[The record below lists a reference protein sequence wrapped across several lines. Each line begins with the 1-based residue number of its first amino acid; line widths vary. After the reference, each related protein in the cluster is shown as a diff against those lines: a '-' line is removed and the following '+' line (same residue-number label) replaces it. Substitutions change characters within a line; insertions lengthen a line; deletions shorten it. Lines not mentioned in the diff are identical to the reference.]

1 MNTVTISHK
10 NPGTTSVSNR
20 FIDEYMKDAND
31 AQVKIYLYLL
41 RVVGSNL
48 PSGISDI
55 ADYFNYTEKDVMRA
69 LKYWDKLH
77 VLSLLHDESKKL
89 TGIRLENLDAQP
101 ATIVSMPTAA
111 VTMIE
116 RIIDTS
122 SDVPSHAA
130 SNDKGIH
137 SYDKNQI
144 SLDQLK
150 EYKQREDTSQL
161 LFIIEQYLGK
171 PLNAGDIRSIFFITD
186 VLHFSMD
193 LIDYLV
199 QYCVERGKKDF
210 RYIEK
215 VAISWAEA
223 GISTPEQAKGQAY
236 KYDKNVYQIMKLL
249 GKNSDPTDTEVSFI
263 RKWIHDYGHSM
274 DIISEACRR
283 TVMATDKH
291 RFEYADSIL
300 QNWHHTSVHTLQD
313 IKNADDAFQNR
324 KPASGSRASVS
335 LNSFNQFPQRQYDYD
350 ALLQKVKI
358 N

>member
-1 MNTVTISHK
+1 MNTVTISHG
-10 NPGTTSVSNR
+10 NPGTTAVSNR

-41 RVVGSNL
+41 RTVGANL

-55 ADYFNYTEKDVMRA
+55 ADYFNYTETDVMRA

-77 VLSLLHDESKKL
+77 VLTLLHDEQKKL

-101 ATIVSMPTAA
+101 TTIVSMPTAA

-116 RIIDTS
+116 RIIDTT
-122 SDVPSHAA
+122 PSAKEKE
-130 SNDKGIH
+130 SITDDLH

-150 EYKQREDTSQL
+150 EFKHRDDTSQL
-161 LFIIEQYLGK
+161 LFIIEQYLGR
-171 PLNAGDIRSIFFITD
+171 PLAANDIRSIFFMTD
-186 VLHFSMD
+186 ILHFSMD

-210 RYIEK
+210 RYMEK

-223 GISTPEQAKGQAY
+223 NITTPEQAKSQSH
-236 KYDKNVYQIMKLL
+236 KYDKNVYTIMNQL
-249 GKNSDPTDTEVSFI
+249 GKNTQPTASEVAFI
-263 RKWIHDYGHSM
+263 QKWLKEYAFSM
-274 DIISEACRR
+274 DIISEACKR

-300 QNWHHTSVHTLQD
+300 QSWKSASIHTLQD
-313 IKNADDAFQNR
+313 IKCADESFQKR
-324 KPASGSRASVS
+324 KTNHTKSATV
-335 LNSFNQFPQRQYDYD
+335 NQFNQFPQRQYDYD
-350 ALLQKVKI
+350 ELLQKIKI

>member
-1 MNTVTISHK
+1 MNTLTISHG
-10 NPGTTSVSNR
+10 NPGTTAVSNR

-41 RVVGSNL
+41 RTVGANL

-77 VLSLLHDESKKL
+77 VLTLLHDDQKKL
-89 TGIRLENLDAQP
+89 TGIRLENLDAKP
-101 ATIVSMPTAA
+101 TTIVSMPTAA

-116 RIIDTS
+116 RMIDTTPAPKA
-122 SDVPSHAA
+122 DETVQQIA
-130 SNDKGIH
+130 

-150 EYKQREDTSQL
+150 EFKHRDDTSQL
-161 LFIIEQYLGK
+161 LFIVEQYLGK
-171 PLNAGDIRSIFFITD
+171 PLSANDIRSIFFMTD
-186 VLHFSMD
+186 ILHFSID

-223 GISTPEQAKGQAY
+223 GITTPEQAKGQAY
-236 KYDKNVYQIMKLL
+236 KYDKNVYTIMKQL
-249 GKNSDPTDTEVSFI
+249 GKNTDPTASEVAYI
-263 RKWIHDYGHSM
+263 NKWLREYAFSI
-274 DIISEACRR
+274 DIIFEACKR
-283 TVMATDKH
+283 TVLATDKH

-300 QNWHHTSVHTLQD
+300 QSWKNASVHTLPD
-313 IKNADDAFQNR
+313 IQNADEAYQKR
-324 KPASGSRASVS
+324 KSTHTKQVS
-335 LNSFNQFPQRQYDYD
+335 NVNQFNQFPQRQYDYD
-350 ALLQKVKI
+350 ELLQKIKI